1 MIGRWVI
8 IATGGGGMDQLEQA
22 QAAAARYRDTEDERQ
37 AITQRLDV
45 EGHPVFDS
53 DEQIELRA
61 SRLVEAGLVPVTAL
75 MTAVRSEPTTAKVVL
90 ERIIGEH
97 NELQPITFLTRG
109 ARVARTVGR
118 VSLRRAGRL
127 VPIGTG
133 FLVAP
138 RLLLTNNHVL
148 PDARLAGDAA
158 IEFDCDTPDTRVV
171 HVATAPHQL
180 FVTDE
185 HLDFSLVALAELPD
199 GRAPG
204 DEFGWNELISRQGKI
219 VTGEPVN
226 IIGHPLGRAKEVALR
241 NNRLSNQLEH
251 FLHYETDTE
260 PGSSGSPVFN
270 DAWEVVALHHA
281 GVPSTDPDGRV
292 LKANGEPW
300 HRSEGDQAI
309 DWLANEGTRV
319 SVLLDH
325 LSRVEVPAEQRPL
338 LASLSEPSLVAPP
351 VDVRALVDGRGGEP
365 DRPPDAGPPPHV
377 EGGRGGTRP
386 VAGTPR
392 VGVRASGGP
401 YGGDVQL
408 VFVHGRSQQGR
419 DPVLLRNAWTA
430 GLAKGL
436 VRAGLPTVDA
446 DHVWFPY
453 YGDALVE
460 ALPLWESMLTAAAGL
475 EVAEALAPSAP
486 DARDLYESLLEEA
499 ATAAGM
505 PTARRGDDLAPDV
518 AEGRLIGGV
527 VSRLQRQLTWL
538 ADRSGLDDV
547 VIARAFR
554 DVAAYLDAPDVRA
567 RVLDEVLTTVPD
579 RGPVVLVGHSLGT
592 VVGMDL
598 LTRLPEEVE
607 VRALVTAGSPLGMD
621 SVHRRLLVGGPH
633 LPDRVASW
641 LNAWCAA
648 DAVAIGCPLARHW
661 GPRVDEVITDNRKD
675 RAHDI
680 EEYLADGRVA
690 RAIGA
695 TLRPGR

>member
-1 MIGRWVI
+1 
-8 IATGGGGMDQLEQA
+8 MDQLEQA
-22 QAAAARYRDTEDERQ
+22 QAAAARYRDTEEQRR

-53 DEQIELRA
+53 DEQIEMRA
-61 SRLVEAGLVPVTAL
+61 SRLVESGLVPLAAL
-75 MTAVRSEPTTAKVVL
+75 MTAVRSEPATAKVVL
-90 ERIIGEH
+90 ERIIGDH
-97 NELQPITFLTRG
+97 NELQPVTFLTRG

-127 VPIGTG
+127 IPVGTG

-148 PDARLAGDAA
+148 PDARLAGETV
-158 IEFDCDTPDTRVV
+158 IEFDCHPGTPDTE
-171 HVATAPHQL
+171 VAHLETAALEL

-185 HLDFSLVALAELPD
+185 HLDYSLVALADLPD

-204 DEFGWNELISRQGKI
+204 DEFGWNELIGRQGKI

-226 IIGHPLGRAKEVALR
+226 IIGHPSGRTKEVALR

-270 DAWEVVALHHA
+270 DMWEIVALHHA
-281 GVPSTDPDGRV
+281 GVPSTDPSGRV

-325 LSRVEVPAEQRPL
+325 LSRVEVPADQQPL
-338 LASLSEPSLVAPP
+338 LASLSEPSRVAPP

-365 DRPPDAGPPPHV
+365 EPPTHTCSPHA
-377 EGGRGGTRP
+377 E
-386 VAGTPR
+386 AGTGGARPSVGRSR
-392 VGVRASGGP
+392 VGPRAAGGP

-419 DPVLLRNAWTA
+419 DPVLLRASWAA

-436 VRAGLPTVDA
+436 VRAGLPAIDA
-446 DHVWFPY
+446 EDVWFPF
-453 YGDALVE
+453 YGDTLVE
-460 ALPLWESMLTAAAGL
+460 ALPFRESFLAAPAEL
-475 EVAEALAPSAP
+475 EVAEALAPSTP
-486 DARDLYESLLEEA
+486 QARGLYGSLLEEA
-499 ATAAGM
+499 AAAAGM
-505 PTARRGDDLAPDV
+505 PAELRGDDLALDV
-518 AEGRLIGGV
+518 AEGRLVGGA

-538 ADRSGLDDV
+538 ANRSGLDDV

-554 DVAAYLDAPDVRA
+554 DVAAYLDTPEVRTQ
-567 RVLDEVLTTVPD
+567 VLDEVLTTVPG
-579 RGPVVLVGHSLGT
+579 RGAVVLVCHSLGT

-598 LTRLPEEVE
+598 VTRLSPGVE

-621 SVHRRLLVGGPH
+621 SVHRRLVVRGPH

-641 LNAWCAA
+641 LNAWCSA
-648 DAVAIGCPLARHW
+648 DAVAIGCPLANHW
-661 GPRVDEVITDNRKD
+661 GPRVTEVATDNPKD

-690 RAIGA
+690 RAIGTA
-695 TLRPGR
+695 LRPGS

>member
-1 MIGRWVI
+1 
-8 IATGGGGMDQLEQA
+8 MDQLEQA
-22 QAAAARYRDTEDERQ
+22 QAAAARYRDTEDERR

-53 DEQIELRA
+53 EEQIELRA
-61 SRLVEAGLVPVTAL
+61 GRLVEAGLVPVSAL
-75 MTAVRSEPTTAKVVL
+75 MKAVRSEPTTAKVVL
-90 ERIIGEH
+90 ERIIGDH
-97 NELQPITFLTRG
+97 NELQPVTFLTRG

-148 PDARLAGDAA
+148 SDARLAGEAV
-158 IEFDCDTPDTRVV
+158 IEFDCDPGIPDTRVV
-171 HVATAPHQL
+171 HVATTPHEL

-226 IIGHPLGRAKEVALR
+226 IVGHPLGRTKEVALR

-325 LSRVEVPAEQRPL
+325 LTRVEVPTEQQPL

-365 DRPPDAGPPPHV
+365 EPSPDVAPPPHV
-377 EGGRGGTRP
+377 EGHGARP
-386 VAGTPR
+386 LAGTPR
-392 VGVRASGGP
+392 VGLRASSGP

-419 DPVLLRNAWTA
+419 DPVLLRSAWTA

-446 DHVWFPY
+446 RDAWFPY
-453 YGDALVE
+453 YGDTLVE
-460 ALPLWESMLTAAAGL
+460 ALPLWESILPTAAGL

-486 DARDLYESLLEEA
+486 DARGLYESLLEEA

-505 PTARRGDDLAPDV
+505 PTELRDADPAPDV
-518 AEGRLIGGV
+518 AEGRLVGSV

-538 ADRSGLDDV
+538 ANRSGLDDV

-554 DVAAYLDAPDVRA
+554 DVAAYLDAPDVRK
-567 RVLDEVLTTVPD
+567 RVLDEVLTSVPD
-579 RGPVVLVGHSLGT
+579 RGPVVLVCHSLGT

-598 LTRLPEEVE
+598 LTRLPTEVE

-641 LNAWCAA
+641 LNAWCSA
-648 DAVAIGCPLARHW
+648 DAVAIGCPLATHW
-661 GPRVDEVITDNRKD
+661 GPRVVEVATDNPKD

-695 TLRPGR
+695 ALRPGR